1 MKVAQTINDMRE
13 IYFTSNFMDK
23 IADDIKCKKNQIRKM
38 SINNQKLVRKILQNI
53 ERVTYTRHEKK
64 FYDDFRSKMKNE
76 ISNRIKQEMKR
87 FQTEFERIQND
98 SSLDDDEKARK
109 IKMLR
114 HLSNHSY
121 GTGLI

>member
-98 SSLDDDEKARK
+98 SSLSDSEKTHK

>member
-87 FQTEFERIQND
+87 FQMEFERIQND

>member
-1 MKVAQTINDMRE
+1 MKLAQTINDMRE
-13 IYFTSNFMDK
+13 IYFTSNFMDR
-23 IADDIKCKKNQIRKM
+23 IASDIKCKKNQIKKM

-53 ERVTYTRHEKK
+53 ERITYTRHEKA
-64 FYDDFRSKMKNE
+64 FYDDFKVKMKKE
-76 ISNRIKQEMKR
+76 ISNRIEYEMKR
-87 FQTEFERIQND
+87 FQMEFERIQND